1 VSGPQDHRDGR
12 FRPKD
17 PGGPGPDGG
26 AGPGGIDGATWRAYR
41 EGRLDAEAR
50 RAVEEALERLDLETA
65 FDAEAEAGLEALGP
79 ERADRLTA
87 AIERDLA
94 VLAKD
99 RGERAAFGRKAG
111 GRVRRLGPL
120 RYAAAAVLFG
130 ALLGGLF
137 GITRSL
143 QRQADRTALERHDEG
158 TAPSRED
165 DLRPVPPA
173 AATEQL
179 PAAPRPGQG
188 VAAGA
193 GDSAGKALAPAPER
207 VPAVLEEAP
216 AEEAVADDVVKEEAE
231 EAAAAVDIADA
242 EPVEPL
248 LEERTLEDAEFVVPP
263 VQAPVP
269 PAAVDDAAGLVQKAG
284 PSPSPGM
291 GGTLGGVVTDAGTG
305 EPLPFA
311 NVVLSGTEGQTGA
324 VTDMEGRFELHAPEG
339 DYTLRT
345 QSLSYAT
352 EERPVTVDAESVT
365 RLDLALEP
373 EDALLESVTIASQE
387 RRGRDRKARAERE
400 TAVATD
406 LSGTPARQASADE
419 AEAAPPTEALL
430 ERARGEL
437 DGGRPGAALETLR
450 AVPLRP
456 AGENALADEA
466 VILRARAELEL
477 GDPATAESL
486 LAPLRD
492 RPGAHRDAARYLTA
506 EARWRQGRE
515 SEARTLWEEMAYGS
529 GEWADAARRR
539 LAETGR

>member
-1 VSGPQDHRDGR
+1 MSRPQDHNDGR

-17 PGGPGPDGG
+17 PGGGGPDGG
-26 AGPGGIDGATWRAYR
+26 TGPGGIDEATWRAYR

-65 FDAEAEAGLEALGP
+65 FDAEAEAGLEALGA

-94 VLAKD
+94 VLAKGE
-99 RGERAAFGRKAG
+99 GERAAFGRKAG

-173 AATEQL
+173 AATERL
-179 PAAPRPGQG
+179 PTAPRPGQG
-188 VAAGA
+188 VAAGN

-207 VPAVLEEAP
+207 VPAVVDDDAEPDAGPVIRPAQGEPLEP
-216 AEEAVADDVVKEEAE
+216 VEAE
-231 EAAAAVDIADA
+231 ESVLDQRM
-242 EPVEPL
+242 
-248 LEERTLEDAEFVVPP
+248 EEALTLEDAEIVEPP
-263 VQAPVP
+263 VRAPVP
-269 PAAVDDAAGLVQKAG
+269 PAAEDDAAGLVQKAG

-311 NVVLSGTEGQTGA
+311 NVLLSGPEGQTGA
-324 VTDMEGRFELHAPEG
+324 VTDIEGRFELHAPEG

-345 QSLSYAT
+345 QSLSYAA
-352 EERPVTVDAESVT
+352 EERPVTVDAASVT

-373 EDALLESVTIASQE
+373 EDALLESVTIAAE
-387 RRGRDRKARAERE
+387 DRKGRDRKARAERE
-400 TAVATD
+400 TTAAPA
-406 LSGTPARQASADE
+406 LSGTPARQATAD
-419 AEAAPPTEALL
+419 EAAPPQEALL
-430 ERARGEL
+430 ERARAEL
-437 DGGRPGAALETLR
+437 DGGRPGDALETLR

-466 VILRARAELEL
+466 VILRARAELDL

-492 RPGAHRDAARYLTA
+492 RPGAQREAARYLTA

-515 SEARTLWEEMAYGS
+515 SEARTLWEEMAYGT